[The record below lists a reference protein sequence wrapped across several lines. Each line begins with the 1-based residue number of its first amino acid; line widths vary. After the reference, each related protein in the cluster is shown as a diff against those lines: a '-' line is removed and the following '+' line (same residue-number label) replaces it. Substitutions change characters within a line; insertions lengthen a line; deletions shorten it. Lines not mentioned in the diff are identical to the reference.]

1 MDKIKGRTWKFGD
14 SISTTQ
20 IYPGRYLDL
29 FDPKEIGAH
38 AMEGVDPSFTK
49 KVTSGDILVAG
60 KNFGCGSSRE
70 QAIISLR
77 AAGIQAIIAES
88 FSRIFYRNSINQGIP
103 PIIAKGFSKSLSEGD
118 IVEINF
124 ETTTVINHT
133 KNYKSVFTGFPPF
146 IQNILEKGG
155 LVQYIRSQLGVKNK

>member
-1 MDKIKGRTWKFGD
+1 VDQIQGKTWKFGD

-70 QAIISLR
+70 QAIISIR
-77 AAGIQAIIAES
+77 EAGIQAIIAES
-88 FSRIFYRNSINQGIP
+88 FSRIFYRNAINQGVP
-103 PIIAKGFSKSLSEGD
+103 PIAIKDFSKSLSEGD
-118 IVEINF
+118 MVEINF
-124 ETTTVINHT
+124 KTTTVTNLT
-133 KNYKSVFTGFPPF
+133 QNYSSTFTGFPPF
-146 IQNILEKGG
+146 VQNILKVGG
-155 LVQYIRSQLGVKNK
+155 LVPYIRNKLGINEP